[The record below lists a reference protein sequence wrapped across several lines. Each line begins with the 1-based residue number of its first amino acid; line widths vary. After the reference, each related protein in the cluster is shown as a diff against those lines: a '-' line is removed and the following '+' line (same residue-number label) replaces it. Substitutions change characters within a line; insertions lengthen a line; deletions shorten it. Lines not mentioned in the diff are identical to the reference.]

1 MLERLKQLQMY
12 LNGSERE
19 QFLDYNAAR
28 FFTGSVTFSEDE
40 MVGTL
45 YLETGHVTKVDE
57 GALSGQNIGSP
68 ESRVSILK

>member
-19 QFLDYNAAR
+19 QFLEYYAAR

-45 YLETGHVTKVDE
+45 YL
-57 GALSGQNIGSP
+57 
-68 ESRVSILK
+68 